1 VFLRQIGVID
11 VFFASSGEACRRSF
25 GIREPVEI
33 EIIGACAGGFGR
45 GGLHTAPFAA
55 DSRPRSGDSFRQ
67 DRAGQL
73 PLVDSILHEHA
84 AFGAD
89 SLASTQRRS
98 DTAPANGSGKPM
110 MPLPFNRRISPAMP
124 LLWALVLSG
133 CASFS
138 PDSGTG
144 VVADLTGQTLKKNVV
159 FVRTPDDEA
168 VVRSA
173 MARLLRRPLTADDAV
188 QIALLNNK
196 GLQAAYNE
204 LALAE
209 ADAVEQSLPP
219 NPTFSL
225 SRIAGDN
232 ASEIERQVI
241 GDILALATLPFR
253 SEIARERF
261 RQAQLRAGLATLRL
275 AADVRRA
282 YYRALAANELS
293 GLLQDAAEA
302 AEATAF
308 LATKLGETGSI
319 NKLDQARDQVFYAET
334 TAELAT
340 VRREASSAR
349 ERLARL
355 MGLWGGD
362 LNFTLPNRLPAL
374 PRKPLAQPYIEADAV
389 GHRVDL
395 QIARIEVMALA
406 KALDLTQAT
415 RFVTL
420 LNVAGIDRNTKEPE
434 TPAFRERGLDVQ
446 FQIPIFDGGEV
457 RLRQATEIYNAAFNR
472 LTEKAINVRS
482 EARDAYRIYR
492 SAYDIAGHY
501 QREVLPL
508 RKIISDEM
516 QLRLNSM
523 QVDIFALVTEA
534 RQRIASQRAAIEAKR
549 SFWIAQSD
557 LQNAVNGGG
566 SSDPA
571 TAEGGQPSVQA
582 TNVAQ

>member
-1 VFLRQIGVID
+1 
-11 VFFASSGEACRRSF
+11 
-25 GIREPVEI
+25 
-33 EIIGACAGGFGR
+33 
-45 GGLHTAPFAA
+45 
-55 DSRPRSGDSFRQ
+55 
-67 DRAGQL
+67 
-73 PLVDSILHEHA
+73 
-84 AFGAD
+84 
-89 SLASTQRRS
+89 
-98 DTAPANGSGKPM
+98 M
-110 MPLPFNRRISPAMP
+110 
-124 LLWALVLSG
+124 
-133 CASFS
+133 
-138 PDSGTG
+138 G
-144 VVADLTGQTLKKNVV
+144 VVADLAGRTLKKDVV
-159 FVRTPDDEA
+159 LVRTSDDEA
-168 VVRSA
+168 VVRA
-173 MARLLRRPLTADDAV
+173 AATRLLRGQLTADDAV
-188 QIALLNNK
+188 QVALLNNK

-209 ADAVEQSLPP
+209 ADALEQSLPP

-225 SRIAGDN
+225 SGIAGDH
-232 ASEIERQVI
+232 ASEIERQVV

-282 YYRALAANELS
+282 YYRAVAANELAV
-293 GLLQDAAEA
+293 LLHEATGA
-302 AEATAF
+302 AEATAS

-334 TAELAT
+334 AAELAT
-340 VRREASSAR
+340 AHQDAASAR

-355 MGLWGGD
+355 MGLWGAD
-362 LNFTLPNRLPAL
+362 LNFTLPSRLPAL
-374 PRKPLAQPYIEADAV
+374 PSKPLAQPYIEADAV

-395 QIARIEVMALA
+395 QIARMDVTALA

-420 LNVAGIDRNTKEPE
+420 LDVAGIERRTKDPE
-434 TPAFRERGLDVQ
+434 NPAFRERGFDVQ

-457 RLRQATEIYNAAFNR
+457 SVRQATESYRAAFNR

-482 EARDAYRIYR
+482 EARDAYRVYR
-492 SAYDIAGHY
+492 SAYDIAGQY

-523 QVDIFALVTEA
+523 QVDIFALVTES

-549 SFWIAQSD
+549 GFWIAQSD

-566 SSDPA
+566 PGDA
-571 TAEGGQPSVQA
+571 TAADSGQPSLQA
-582 TNVAQ
+582 ASAAQ